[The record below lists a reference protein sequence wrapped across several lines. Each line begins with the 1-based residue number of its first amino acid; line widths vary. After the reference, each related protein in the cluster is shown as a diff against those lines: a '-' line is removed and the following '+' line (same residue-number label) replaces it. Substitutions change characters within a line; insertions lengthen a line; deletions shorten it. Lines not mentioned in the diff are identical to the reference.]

1 MSNNES
7 DSRVETV
14 VEWVIA
20 IIGIVL
26 LARLAYLLFNVVFN
40 FSETP
45 IGQRLAEGTPIE
57 FLLSLSPRAI
67 LIQVAI
73 FVVIAT
79 AFIILNRKKEL

>member
-1 MSNNES
+1 MA
-7 DSRVETV
+7 
-14 VEWVIA
+14 A

-26 LARLAYLLFNVVFN
+26 LSRLAYVLFNVVFN

-57 FLLSLSPRAI
+57 FLLSLSPRAS

-79 AFIILNRKKEL
+79 VLIISIRKKEA

>member
-1 MSNNES
+1 MSKNES
-7 DSRVETV
+7 DSRTETAF
-14 VEWVIA
+14 EWVIA

-26 LARLAYLLFNVVFN
+26 LARLAYLLFNLIFN

-45 IGQRLAEGTPIE
+45 LGQRLAEGTPIE

-79 AFIILNRKKEL
+79 ALVMLNREK